1 MMVIRRPKVAPVKP
15 AVGSFVLGKLKMELV
30 IETEVVCPHCGE
42 SFPLQVDTSQSEQSL
57 IEDCTVCCR
66 PIALTIHCRPGE
78 IESVSEAA
86 G

>member
-1 MMVIRRPKVAPVKP
+1 
-15 AVGSFVLGKLKMELV
+15 MELI
-30 IETEVVCPHCGE
+30 IETEIACPHCGE

-66 PIALTIHCRPGE
+66 PIALTIRCRPGE
-78 IESVSEAA
+78 IESVHEAA